1 MAESQEVKLPS
12 KRDNLQAKAP
22 VHLGATRVK
31 SAIPPSVKSEESEV
45 PKAVAGLGLES
56 LPVSP
61 FPFMKLP
68 SEIRVMIYKEALV
81 APSEVAV
88 HYRPWWILH
97 TTIEDHAGD
106 EEFHS
111 PALICRIFRVSK
123 TIYAEAMPVY
133 FGCNTFAFVSLDI
146 LSVLNKLKPDFRRSI
161 RSLSINFWGLTPAKS
176 VKLLQGCIS
185 LRKLLLRVGYR
196 TIRCWKNE
204 FLPLLK
210 AHGVNDLL
218 KLRGI
223 EELKVENASHYAMEE
238 FIKGWE
244 PFVGALQV
252 LKQPRNA
259 VTLRRQDKKDYPP
272 EKAKRTVFGKT
283 NVTTRSERVLTEER
297 SKATYEL
304 CHV

>member
-1 MAESQEVKLPS
+1 MAESQVIKPPS

-22 VHLGATRVK
+22 VHLGITRVK
-31 SAIPPSVKSEESEV
+31 SAMPPSVKSEEPEV
-45 PKAVAGLGLES
+45 LKGVAGLGLES
-56 LPVSP
+56 IPVSP

-68 SEIRVMIYKEALV
+68 SEIRVMIYKEVLV

-88 HYRPWWILH
+88 HYRSWWILH

-111 PALICRIFRVSK
+111 PALTCRIFRVSK
-123 TIYAEAMPVY
+123 TIYAEAMPIY

-161 RSLSINFWGLTPAKS
+161 RSLSINFWGLTPAK
-176 VKLLQGCIS
+176 
-185 LRKLLLRVGYR
+185 

-223 EELKVENASHYAMEE
+223 EELKVENASHYAMED

-244 PFVGALQV
+244 AFVGALQV

-259 VTLRRQDKKDYPP
+259 VTLRRQDRKDYPP

-283 NVTTRSERVLTEER
+283 NVTTRSERVLNEER
-297 SKATYEL
+297 SKAT
-304 CHV
+304 

>member
-1 MAESQEVKLPS
+1 MGQPSGHSLQILEGAVEVTFD
-12 KRDNLQAKAP
+12 R
-22 VHLGATRVK
+22 
-31 SAIPPSVKSEESEV
+31 
-45 PKAVAGLGLES
+45 
-56 LPVSP
+56 
-61 FPFMKLP
+61 
-68 SEIRVMIYKEALV
+68 IYKEALV

-111 PALICRIFRVSK
+111 PALTCRIFRVSK

-176 VKLLQGCIS
+176 VKILQGCIS
-185 LRKLLLRVGYR
+185 LRKLSLRVGYR

-223 EELKVENASHYAMEE
+223 EELKVENASHYAMED

-244 PFVGALQV
+244 AFVGALQV

-272 EKAKRTVFGKT
+272 QKAKRTVFGKT
-283 NVTTRSERVLTEER
+283 NVTTRSERVLNEER
-297 SKATYEL
+297 SKAT
-304 CHV
+304 